1 MDVDLRIVVIDK
13 NPLRAAIL
21 RDGLREAGHCEVIHI
36 DDTSDILARVNA
48 LTPDVIIIDL
58 ESPSRDVLEQM
69 FEVSRTMD
77 RPIAMFVDNS
87 DTSMI
92 NAAIDAGV
100 SAYIVDGLR
109 KERIKPIL
117 DVTIR
122 RFNAF
127 MKLKEELE
135 STKLQLEDRKAIDRA
150 KAIVMK
156 AKSIPEEQA
165 YAMMRK
171 TAMNENKKI
180 ADIAR
185 SIITAAE
192 LLR

>member
-1 MDVDLRIVVIDK
+1 VDVDLRIVVIDK
-13 NPLRAAIL
+13 NPLRAAVL

-87 DTSMI
+87 DTAMI

-127 MKLKEELE
+127 MKLKDELE

-180 ADIAR
+180 ADVAR

>member
-13 NPLRAAIL
+13 NPLRAAVL

-100 SAYIVDGLR
+100 STYIVDGLR
-109 KERIKPIL
+109 KERIKPII
-117 DVTIR
+117 DITIR

-127 MKLKEELE
+127 TKLKDELE

-156 AKSIPEEQA
+156 VKSIPEEQA

-180 ADIAR
+180 ADVAR

>member
-1 MDVDLRIVVIDK
+1 VDVDLRIVVIDK
-13 NPLRAAIL
+13 NPLRAAVL
-21 RDGLREAGHCEVIHI
+21 QDGLREAGHCEVIHI

-117 DVTIR
+117 DVTIK

-127 MKLKEELE
+127 TKLKDELE

-150 KAIVMK
+150 KALVMK

-180 ADIAR
+180 ADVAR
-185 SIITAAE
+185 SIITASE

>member
-1 MDVDLRIVVIDK
+1 VDVDLRIVVIDK

-21 RDGLREAGHCEVIHI
+21 REGLREAGHCEVIHI

-87 DTSMI
+87 DTAMI

-127 MKLKEELE
+127 MKLKDELE

-180 ADIAR
+180 ADVAR

>member
-1 MDVDLRIVVIDK
+1 
-13 NPLRAAIL
+13 
-21 RDGLREAGHCEVIHI
+21 
-36 DDTSDILARVNA
+36 
-48 LTPDVIIIDL
+48 
-58 ESPSRDVLEQM
+58 
-69 FEVSRTMD
+69 MD

-127 MKLKEELE
+127 TKLKDELE

-150 KAIVMK
+150 KALVMK
-156 AKSIPEEQA
+156 ASPFPKSRP
-165 YAMMRK
+165 MR
-171 TAMNENKKI
+171 
-180 ADIAR
+180 
-185 SIITAAE
+185 
-192 LLR
+192 

>member
-1 MDVDLRIVVIDK
+1 VDADFRIVVIDK
-13 NPLRAAIL
+13 NPLRAAVL
-21 RDGLREAGHCEVIHI
+21 GDGLREAGHSDVIHI
-36 DDTSDILARVNA
+36 DDTSDLLSRISA

-69 FEVSRTMD
+69 FEVSRTIA
-77 RPIAMFVDNS
+77 RPIAMFVDRS

-92 NAAIDAGV
+92 DAAIDAGV

-109 KERIKPIL
+109 KDRVKPIL
-117 DVTIR
+117 DITIR

-127 MKLKEELE
+127 AKLKDELE
-135 STKLQLEDRKAIDRA
+135 SAKLQLEERKAIDRA
-150 KAIVMK
+150 KILIMK
-156 AKSIPEEQA
+156 AKSIPEAQA

-171 TAMNENKKI
+171 VAMNEHKKI
-180 ADIAR
+180 ADVAR

>member
-1 MDVDLRIVVIDK
+1 
-13 NPLRAAIL
+13 
-21 RDGLREAGHCEVIHI
+21 
-36 DDTSDILARVNA
+36 
-48 LTPDVIIIDL
+48 
-58 ESPSRDVLEQM
+58 
-69 FEVSRTMD
+69 
-77 RPIAMFVDNS
+77 
-87 DTSMI
+87 MI

-117 DVTIR
+117 DITIR

-127 MKLKEELE
+127 TKLKDELE

-150 KAIVMK
+150 KALVMK
-156 AKSIPEEQA
+156 AKAIPEEQA

-180 ADIAR
+180 ADVAR